1 LPTGKVEKATAD
13 FEEGTRNEAG
23 RLGGAPVDK
32 YHVVV
37 TQRHVALWE
46 WELYRNDEPLPARVR
61 DGPYKSARTAEA
73 AGRAALREF
82 LEALNREKK
91 TNH

>member
-1 LPTGKVEKATAD
+1 M
-13 FEEGTRNEAG
+13 
-23 RLGGAPVDK
+23 DK